1 MKCKLT
7 PQLSSDDWKD
17 FCSRFHFSPADLPY
31 IKAIYTALLPLVESC
46 AYYSL
51 DQNLDGISLPHYA
64 YGFVTLGNGIDE
76 LSELYLDH
84 EQIQEAYIVD
94 CVSLLLLSK
103 AYAEFAHVIE
113 DQSGLSLAELSFLG
127 DTYSL
132 DLLPQI
138 YERLAPDA
146 IGLTEGPMLLPLKTA
161 ALILHLDTNTH
172 ADLRQ
177 LCNTCSTCKNLSC
190 PSRKSPLQDLPHTYG
205 AMQIFHINSVKIGG
219 GKKSFPIILSYSFS
233 FPAIFIHALCICTI
247 TQITDDIHNGIDC
260 NNENLHKKYHAKI
273 LETEPLK

>member
-94 CVSLLLLSK
+94 CVSLLLL
-103 AYAEFAHVIE
+103 
-113 DQSGLSLAELSFLG
+113 LSLAELSFLG

-205 AMQIFHINSVKIGG
+205 AMQIFHI
-219 GKKSFPIILSYSFS
+219 
-233 FPAIFIHALCICTI
+233 T
-247 TQITDDIHNGIDC
+247 
-260 NNENLHKKYHAKI
+260 
-273 LETEPLK
+273 

>member
-7 PQLSSDDWKD
+7 PGLSSGDWNE
-17 FCSRFHFSPADLPY
+17 FCSRFHFPPDDLPH
-31 IKAIYTALLPLVESC
+31 IQAIYTALLPLVESY

-51 DQNLDGISLPHYA
+51 DQDLDGVSLPHYA
-64 YGFVTLGNGIDE
+64 YGFVTLGNGVDE
-76 LSELYLDH
+76 LSELYLNH

-94 CVSLLLLSK
+94 CISLMLLSK
-103 AYAEFAHVIE
+103 AYEEFAHVVE
-113 DQSGLSLAELSFLG
+113 RQSRLYLAELSFLG

-146 IGLTEGPMLLPLKTA
+146 IGLTDSQMLLPLKTA
-161 ALILHLDTNTH
+161 ALILQLDTNTH

-205 AMQIFHINSVKIGG
+205 AMQIFHI
-219 GKKSFPIILSYSFS
+219 
-233 FPAIFIHALCICTI
+233 T
-247 TQITDDIHNGIDC
+247 
-260 NNENLHKKYHAKI
+260 
-273 LETEPLK
+273 

>member
-84 EQIQEAYIVD
+84 EHIIKHQRIMN
-94 CVSLLLLSK
+94 
-103 AYAEFAHVIE
+103 
-113 DQSGLSLAELSFLG
+113 
-127 DTYSL
+127 
-132 DLLPQI
+132 
-138 YERLAPDA
+138 R
-146 IGLTEGPMLLPLKTA
+146 
-161 ALILHLDTNTH
+161 
-172 ADLRQ
+172 
-177 LCNTCSTCKNLSC
+177 
-190 PSRKSPLQDLPHTYG
+190 SRKPISWTASVFCFCQKHT
-205 AMQIFHINSVKIGG
+205 Q
-219 GKKSFPIILSYSFS
+219 
-233 FPAIFIHALCICTI
+233 
-247 TQITDDIHNGIDC
+247 
-260 NNENLHKKYHAKI
+260 NLHM
-273 LETEPLK
+273 

>member
-51 DQNLDGISLPHYA
+51 DQNLDGISLSHYA

-113 DQSGLSLAELSFLG
+113 D
-127 DTYSL
+127 
-132 DLLPQI
+132 LLPQI

-146 IGLTEGPMLLPLKTA
+146 IGLTEGQMLLPLKTA
-161 ALILHLDTNTH
+161 TLILHLDTNTH

-205 AMQIFHINSVKIGG
+205 AMQIFHI
-219 GKKSFPIILSYSFS
+219 
-233 FPAIFIHALCICTI
+233 T
-247 TQITDDIHNGIDC
+247 
-260 NNENLHKKYHAKI
+260 
-273 LETEPLK
+273 

>member
-51 DQNLDGISLPHYA
+51 DQNLDGIFLPHYA

-76 LSELYLDH
+76 LSELYLNH

-146 IGLTEGPMLLPLKTA
+146 IGLTKGQMLLPLKTA

-190 PSRKSPLQDLPHTYG
+190 PSRKSPLQDLPHSYG
-205 AMQIFHINSVKIGG
+205 AMQIFHI
-219 GKKSFPIILSYSFS
+219 
-233 FPAIFIHALCICTI
+233 T
-247 TQITDDIHNGIDC
+247 
-260 NNENLHKKYHAKI
+260 
-273 LETEPLK
+273 